1 MHYTHACIGFS
12 PYKSILIIYSAP
24 QFLVASYTSAA
35 LTHVATQYFKGR
47 LNYDIR
53 IKNTTSPAL
62 PQPYRE
68 KALSHIEEESDD
80 MYNET
85 KGNGSIEDKK
95 VNPLQHFRPTKK
107 RHFTKPT
114 SLITNRRTTIPFPKL
129 GLAHDTSAHGSG
141 GESGSGD
148 HFVSAHEH
156 HQKQVHPHRITK
168 VFLSTKTKQHTGNL
182 VELKR
187 AGKITIFLKLLLHSQ
202 LNQPFTM
209 LFFD

>member
-1 MHYTHACIGFS
+1 MKEQSDEGASNTETENAAGYRSGDDS
-12 PYKSILIIYSAP
+12 YSGENSDD
-24 QFLVASYTSAA
+24 LNKKLKTA
-35 LTHVATQYFKGR
+35 LGLAIQT
-47 LNYDIR
+47 DIR
-53 IKNTTSPAL
+53 IKNTTSHAL
-62 PQPYRE
+62 LQPYRE

-182 VELKR
+182 FELKR
-187 AGKITIFLKLLLHSQ
+187 AEKITIFLKLLLHSQ
-202 LNQPFTM
+202 LN
-209 LFFD
+209 